1 MPMNDALLSR
11 PAVSKKRHIAPIW
24 LLPFIALLVGVW
36 LVWRSLLD
44 IGPTITIE
52 FESGDGIVANQT
64 QVKYKGI
71 AIGTVKQLSNKDDL
85 SGVIVEVEMDKI
97 MKKRRGGVPKEAQFW
112 LVQPQVSLAGISGLG
127 TLLSGNYIGAQLNA
141 DGGKLSGE
149 NAEQFV
155 ALKGPP
161 PLPNSVP
168 GLHIRFK
175 TDRVGSLGMGAPIFS
190 RQIQVGTVQ
199 SAVMV
204 ADGSGV
210 EISAF
215 IQPQYAQLVHKNTRF
230 WNASGVRLNAGLGG
244 IHLETESV
252 ASILAGGISMSLPD
266 DKAPPAENGD
276 EFFLY
281 QDFEAAETSVYVN
294 IEFPSAD
301 GLTKDV
307 TKVMYKD
314 MVVGKLRDVWFDKT
328 HDAVFGRFG
337 IDPRFESFIHDKTRF
352 WLVKPEF
359 SAAGISGLDALLSGG
374 YLTFSVNEKGNPVA
388 DHTFVAAA
396 GPDPKDYFST
406 PGLHLRLVSST
417 AEVPVGAPVYFN
429 NFVVGVVENRL
440 LEGEEVATYALI
452 KPEYRYLVNGSS
464 RFWNIGGVRVDA
476 SLTKGIQLRS
486 APLAALVAGGIAF
499 DTPSKEKTEL
509 HDGAVFAL
517 QPSEN
522 LAKAVAVGNSPGIYV
537 TLEAPDAG
545 GIRVGAPVLHKDI
558 PVGSVQE
565 LRYSGNGKQV
575 QILVNIE
582 TKYEKLLSSA
592 TRFWR
597 SGAIDIKVGGGG
609 VNMRVGSLA
618 QMIDGGIAFDSFTD
632 KGQADGKPVGKGDR
646 FLLFSSKEE
655 ASNAG
660 VTVRLQLADAKS
672 LNTGSEIRY
681 RGLPI
686 GAITRLQLSE
696 DLKNV
701 NAEAALKNDALPM
714 LNSGTHF
721 WKVSPAVGLARTANL
736 DALLGSYLEL
746 RPGKGNPVRDFVVT
760 EQEPVVTAFES
771 GLNLLLTAPQLGSLK
786 AGDPVLYRQ
795 VKVGEVLGSELSADG
810 EKVHIY
816 INIWPQHT
824 QLVRNNSH
832 FWNAS
837 GITVKAGLF
846 SGVDIRTEGA
856 ETLLAGGVA
865 FDTPD
870 KSGAVAK
877 EHDHFVLEVKR

>member
-1 MPMNDALLSR
+1 MNDVSLSR

-64 QVKYKGI
+64 QVKFKGI
-71 AIGTVKQLSNKDDL
+71 VIGTVKQLRNKDDL
-85 SGVIVEVEMDKI
+85 TGVIAEVEMDKSI
-97 MKKRRGGVPKEAQFW
+97 KKKRGGVPKEAQFW

-141 DGGKLSGE
+141 EGGKLSGE
-149 NAEQFV
+149 NAENFV
-155 ALKGPP
+155 ALKEPP
-161 PLPNSVP
+161 PLPDSVP
-168 GLHIRFK
+168 GLHIQFK

-190 RQIQVGTVQ
+190 RQIHVGTVQ
-199 SAVMV
+199 SAVMA

-215 IQPQYAQLVHKNTRF
+215 IQPQYAPLVHKNTRF

-266 DKAPPAENGD
+266 DKAPLAENGD
-276 EFFLY
+276 KFFLY

-294 IEFPSAD
+294 IQFSSAQ

-314 MVVGKLRDVWFDKT
+314 MVVGKLRDVWYDKVN
-328 HDAVFGRFG
+328 DVVFGRFG
-337 IDPRFESFIHDKTRF
+337 IDPRFESFINDKTRF

-359 SAAGISGLDALLSGG
+359 SAAGISGLDALLTGS
-374 YLTFSVNEKGNPVA
+374 YLTFSVNEKGNPVV
-388 DHTFVAAA
+388 DHTFSAEA
-396 GPDPKDYFST
+396 GPDPTDYFRT
-406 PGLHLRLVSST
+406 PGLHLRLISST
-417 AEVPVGAPVYFN
+417 AEVPVGAPVYYN
-429 NFVVGVVENRL
+429 NFVVGMVENRL
-440 LEGEEVATYALI
+440 LEGEEVATYILI
-452 KPEYRYLVNGSS
+452 TPDYRHLVNSSS
-464 RFWNIGGVRVDA
+464 RFWNIGGLHVDA
-476 SLTKGIQLRS
+476 SLSKGIQLRS

-499 DTPSKEKTEL
+499 DTPRKEKSEL
-509 HDGAVFAL
+509 HDGAVFKL
-517 QPSEN
+517 QSSEN
-522 LAKAVAVGNSPGIYV
+522 LAKAVAAGNAPGIYV

-545 GIRVGAPVLHKDI
+545 GVRVGAPVLHKDI
-558 PVGSVQE
+558 PVGSVEE
-565 LRYSGNGKQV
+565 LRYSDNGKQV
-575 QILVNIE
+575 QILVNVE
-582 TKYEKLLSSA
+582 AKYSKLLSSA

-597 SGAIDIKVGGGG
+597 SGAVDIKVGGGG

-618 QMIDGGIAFDSFTD
+618 QMVDGGIAFDSFAD
-632 KGQADGKPVGKGDR
+632 KGQVGGSPVGKSDR
-646 FLLFSSKEE
+646 FMLFSSKEE

-696 DLKNV
+696 NLQSV
-701 NAEAALKNDALPM
+701 NAEAALKNNALPM

-721 WKVSPAVGLARTANL
+721 WKVSPSVGLARTANL
-736 DALLGSYLEL
+736 DALLGSYLDL

-795 VKVGEVLGSELSADG
+795 VKVGEVLGGELSSDG
-810 EKVHIY
+810 EKVNIY
-816 INIWPQHT
+816 INIWPQHA
-824 QLVRNNSH
+824 QLVRNNSR

-837 GITVKAGLF
+837 GITVEAGLF

-856 ETLLAGGVA
+856 ETILAGGIA
-865 FDTPD
+865 FETPD
-870 KSGAVAK
+870 KKGEAVKPDHHFSLEAK
-877 EHDHFVLEVKR
+877 P

>member
-1 MPMNDALLSR
+1 MNDVSLSA
-11 PAVSKKRHIAPIW
+11 PVVSRKSHIAPIW
-24 LLPFIALLVGVW
+24 LLPFIALLVGIW

-71 AIGTVKQLSNKDDL
+71 TIGTVKQLRNKDDL
-85 SGVIVEVEMDKI
+85 SGVIVEVEMDKSL
-97 MKKRRGGVPKEAQFW
+97 KKKRGGVPREAQFW
-112 LVQPQVSLAGISGLG
+112 LVQPQVSLAGISGLN
-127 TLLSGNYIGAQLNA
+127 TLLSGNYIGAQLST

-149 NAEQFV
+149 SAEHFI
-155 ALKGPP
+155 ALKAPP
-161 PLPNSVP
+161 PLPASVP

-175 TDRVGSLGMGAPIFS
+175 TDRLGSLGMGAPVFS
-190 RQIQVGTVQ
+190 RQIPVGSVQ
-199 SAVMV
+199 SAGMA

-210 EISAF
+210 EIGVF
-215 IQPQYAQLVHKNTRF
+215 IEPQYAGMVRKNTRF
-230 WNASGVRLNAGLGG
+230 WNASGLQMNAGLGG
-244 IHLETESV
+244 IHIEVESMV
-252 ASILAGGISMSLPD
+252 SLLAGGISMSLPD
-266 DKAPPAENGD
+266 EKAPLAENGD
-276 EFFLY
+276 GFFLY
-281 QDFEAAETSVYVN
+281 KDFEAADTSVYVN
-294 IEFPSAD
+294 IQFASAE

-307 TKVMYKD
+307 TKVMYKN

-328 HDAVFGRFG
+328 RDAVFGRFG
-337 IDPRFESFIHDKTRF
+337 IDPRFQSFINDQTRF

-359 SAAGISGLDALLSGG
+359 SAAGVSGLDALLSGS
-374 YLTFSVNEKGNPVA
+374 YLTFSVNEKGNPVE
-388 DHTFVAAA
+388 DHNFVAAA
-396 GPDPKDYFST
+396 GPDPKDYFSA

-417 AEVPVGAPVYFN
+417 AQAPVGSPVYFN

-440 LEGEEVATYALI
+440 LEGDEIATYVLI
-452 KPEYRYLVNGSS
+452 KPDYRHLVNGSS
-464 RFWNIGGVRVDA
+464 RFWNVSGMSIDA
-476 SLTKGIQLRS
+476 SLSKGIQISS
-486 APLAALVAGGIAF
+486 APLAALIAGGIAF
-499 DTPSKEKTEL
+499 DTPRKEKSDL
-509 HDGAVFAL
+509 HDGAVFKL
-517 QPSEN
+517 QISESS
-522 LAKAVAVGNSPGIYV
+522 AKAVSMGGLPGTYL

-545 GIRVGAPVLHKDI
+545 GIRIGAPVLHKDI

-565 LRYSGNGKQV
+565 LRYSDNGKQV
-575 QILVNIE
+575 QILINIE
-582 TKYEKLLSSA
+582 TGYNKLLSSS

-597 SGAIDIKVGGGG
+597 SSAVDVKVGGGG

-618 QMIDGGIAFDSFTD
+618 QMIDGGIAFDSFAD
-632 KGQADGKPVGKGDR
+632 KGQSAGSPVGKGDR
-646 FLLFSSKEE
+646 FMLFSSKDE
-655 ASNAG
+655 ANNAG
-660 VTVRLQLADAKS
+660 VTVHLQLTDAKS

-696 DLKNV
+696 NLQSV

-721 WKVSPAVGLARTANL
+721 WKVSPSVGLARTDNL

-795 VKVGEVLGSELSADG
+795 VKVGEVLGGELSTDG
-810 EKVHIY
+810 EKVNIY
-816 INIWPQHT
+816 INIWPQNA
-824 QLVRNNSH
+824 QLVRSNSR

-837 GITVKAGLF
+837 GITVEAGLF
-846 SGVDIRTEGA
+846 SGVDIRTESA
-856 ETLLAGGVA
+856 ETVLSGGVA

-870 KSGAVAK
+870 KSGAV
-877 EHDHFVLEVKR
+877 VKDGKCFALKDKP